1 MNNFKP
7 DPTNS
12 VINKT
17 IYSFAITAFLR
28 AVKVQYPFLN
38 IPVLSQI
45 FDRLIT
51 AIANP
56 IFNYLQKIVT
66 FQVINMQTQAELD
79 AYLKAQADLTSAIQ
93 KGTKD
98 ELQQKQKDFEKA
110 FSDLISFK
118 HK

>member
-12 VINKT
+12 IINKT

-45 FDRLIT
+45 FDRLIL

-56 IFNYLQKIVT
+56 IFDYLQKIVT

-79 AYLKAQADLTSAIQ
+79 AYLKAQADLTLALK